1 MVSALGIDVRRA
13 FTIVFALGGAL
24 AALAGVLSGVYFGV
38 VDPGRGTSLLI
49 FAFIVV
55 VIGGFGSIGGSAVA
69 AVAVGLIQQYA
80 NYYASSGTGDLAVV
94 LLLAAVLLVRPP
106 GSLRRCRI
114 EARRRH
120 RHPGRR
126 SRAARARAEAVRR
139 HPGVL
144 GGPLDSPGTL
154 QVLALCL
161 LFAGIALTY
170 DVLFGFTGLLSF
182 GHALYV
188 AMGVYVTAIALTRWE
203 WGLWPTLGF
212 LVVVGLAVPLVL
224 GAVSLRV
231 GGIAFAMVTLAF
243 AQAGNVL
250 VQKNPY
256 GWTGG
261 EEGTGLA
268 YDEIPDAFVGVLN
281 TKNLYWLALGYAVL
295 VFVVVRLAVNSSA
308 GHVWRAIRENEPR
321 VEVIGLD
328 PYPFKLIAFVLGAF
342 LAVLGGVVWLL
353 LIGGA
358 TPEVTTANFTL
369 ALLVM
374 VVLGGAGTRYGAM
387 IGGFLYTLADQR
399 LGALAGSERV
409 QDLPDVLRIPLSE
422 PLFLLGTLFILLVFF
437 VPGGL
442 ASLPARLRGL
452 RTRREPL
459 PEKAAA

>member
-1 MVSALGIDVRRA
+1 LRRFAGIG
-13 FTIVFALGGAL
+13 I
-24 AALAGVLSGVYFGV
+24 
-38 VDPGRGTSLLI
+38 P
-49 FAFIVV
+49 
-55 VIGGFGSIGGSAVA
+55 
-69 AVAVGLIQQYA
+69 VAVL
-80 NYYASSGTGDLAVV
+80 V
-94 LLLAAVLLVRPP
+94 LLALVPKLPLEIPLL
-106 GSLRRCRI
+106 
-114 EARRRH
+114 
-120 RHPGRR
+120 
-126 SRAARARAEAVRR
+126 
-139 HPGVL
+139 L

-188 AMGVYVTAIALTRWE
+188 ALGVYMTAIALTRWE
-203 WGLWPTLGF
+203 WGLWPTVGF
-212 LVVVGLAVPLVL
+212 LLVVGIAVPLVL

-261 EEGTGLA
+261 EEGTGLN
-268 YDEIPDAFVGVLN
+268 YDQIPDAFVGVLN

-321 VEVIGLD
+321 VEVIGLS
-328 PYPFKLIAFVLGAF
+328 PYPFKLIAFVLAAF

-399 LGALAGSERV
+399 LGSLAGSSTV

-452 RTRREPL
+452 RSRREPL
-459 PEKAAA
+459 PGKAAA

>member
-1 MVSALGIDVRRA
+1 MRRYAELVVPLVVLAL
-13 FTIVFALGGAL
+13 
-24 AALAGVLSGVYFGV
+24 
-38 VDPGRGTSLLI
+38 
-49 FAFIVV
+49 
-55 VIGGFGSIGGSAVA
+55 
-69 AVAVGLIQQYA
+69 
-80 NYYASSGTGDLAVV
+80 LAVLPKLSLDIPIV
-94 LLLAAVLLVRPP
+94 LN
-106 GSLRRCRI
+106 
-114 EARRRH
+114 
-120 RHPGRR
+120 
-126 SRAARARAEAVRR
+126 
-139 HPGVL
+139 
-144 GGPLDSPGTL
+144 GPLDNPGTL
-154 QVLALCL
+154 QLLGLCL

-188 AMGVYVTAIALTRWE
+188 ALGVYMTAIALTRWE

-212 LVVVGLAVPLVL
+212 VVVVGLAVPLVL

-261 EEGTGLA
+261 EEGTGLDYEA
-268 YDEIPDAFVGVLN
+268 VPDAFVGVLN

-295 VFVVVRLAVNSSA
+295 VFVVVRFAVGSSA
-308 GHVWRAIRENEPR
+308 GHVWRAVRENELR

-328 PYPFKLIAFVLGAF
+328 PYPFKLIAFTLAGF
-342 LAVLGGVVWLL
+342 LAVLGGIVWLL

-387 IGGFLYTLADQR
+387 IGGFLYTLLDQR
-399 LGALAGSERV
+399 LGSLAGSSDV
-409 QDLPDVLRIPLSE
+409 QGLPDVLRVPLSE
-422 PLFLLGTLFILLVFF
+422 PLFLLGALFVALVFF

-442 ASLPARLRGL
+442 ASLPHRLRGL
-452 RTRREPL
+452 RPRRPPL
-459 PEKAAA
+459 PEEAAA